1 MRFYDLIFLAF
12 STLVRY
18 PLRTLMLL
26 IATSIGVM
34 AVILLTAVG
43 EGARD
48 YITGEFRDMGTN
60 LLIVIPGKNETSGGG
75 SPVDLAGV
83 APRDLTVEDAISLR
97 QIEAIKNIA
106 PIVIG
111 ETPAQFNGLER
122 SVPIIGTTPSFL
134 AVRKWE
140 MATGNFLPGVTLDR
154 SPPVCVIGKEVESE
168 LFGKNKAIGQWL
180 RVGDRRCR
188 VTGIIGTEGRA
199 VGIDAQ
205 KVVVMPV
212 SLATAL
218 FNRPSL
224 FRIGIEARNTW
235 EMEQIKKD
243 IIRII
248 KKRHQGKEDITVIRQ
263 DSVMKS
269 FDNIFDVLTMAL
281 GSIASIS
288 LFVAGI
294 LIMNV
299 MLVAVSQR
307 QAEIGLL
314 KAIGAKNNQINHLF
328 ITEAI
333 ILSGSGA
340 LLGLVLGHTV
350 TQILKVA
357 FPTFNFLP
365 PLWAS
370 FVSLLVALISGV
382 VFGLLPARR
391 AAKLDPVIALSGN
404 K

>member
-1 MRFYDLIFLAF
+1 MRFYDLLFLAF
-12 STLVRY
+12 STLIRY

-48 YITGEFRDMGTN
+48 YITGEFKDMGTN
-60 LLIVIPGKNETSGGG
+60 LLIVLPGKNETTGGG
-75 SPVDLAGV
+75 SPADLAGN

-97 QIEAIKNIA
+97 QIEAINRIA
-106 PIVIG
+106 PIVVG

-140 MATGNFLPGVTLDR
+140 METGNFLPGVTLDR

-168 LFGKNKAIGQWL
+168 LFGKNNAIGQWL

-188 VTGIIGTEGRA
+188 VTGVIATEGRA
-199 VGIDAQ
+199 IGIDVQ
-205 KVVVMPV
+205 KIVVMPV

-224 FRIGIEARNTW
+224 FRIIAEARNTW
-235 EMEQIKKD
+235 EMDQIKKD

-263 DSVMKS
+263 DAVMQS
-269 FDNIFDVLTMAL
+269 FDNIFNVLTMAL

-307 QAEIGLL
+307 QSEIGLL
-314 KAIGAKNNQINHLF
+314 KAIGAKNKQIIYLF

-340 LLGLVLGHTV
+340 ILGLILGHTT
-350 TQILKVA
+350 TQLLKLA

-365 PLWAS
+365 PPWAS
-370 FVSLLVALISGV
+370 FVSLIVALVSGI

-391 AAKLDPVIALSGN
+391 ASKLDPVIALSGN

>member
-140 MATGNFLPGVTLDR
+140 MATGNFLPGVSLDR

-269 FDNIFDVLTMAL
+269 FDNIFNVLTMAL

-314 KAIGAKNNQINHLF
+314 KAIGARNNQINYLF

-350 TQILKVA
+350 TQVLKVA

-370 FVSLLVALISGV
+370 FVSLFVALISGV

>member
-1 MRFYDLIFLAF
+1 MHLYDLIFLAF

-60 LLIVIPGKNETSGGG
+60 LLIVIPGKNENSGGG

-269 FDNIFDVLTMAL
+269 FDNIFNVLTMAL

-340 LLGLVLGHTV
+340 LLGLILGHTV

>member
-140 MATGNFLPGVTLDR
+140 MATGNFLPGVSLDR

-269 FDNIFDVLTMAL
+269 FDNIFNVLTMAL

-314 KAIGAKNNQINHLF
+314 KAIGARNNQINSLF

-350 TQILKVA
+350 TQVLKVA

-370 FVSLLVALISGV
+370 FVSLFVALVSGV

>member
-1 MRFYDLIFLAF
+1 MRFYGLIFLAF

-269 FDNIFDVLTMAL
+269 FDNIFNVLTMAL

-314 KAIGAKNNQINHLF
+314 KAIGARNNQINYLF

-350 TQILKVA
+350 TQVLKVA

-370 FVSLLVALISGV
+370 FVSLFVALVSGV

>member
-140 MATGNFLPGVTLDR
+140 LATGNFLPGVTLDR

-269 FDNIFDVLTMAL
+269 FDNIFNVLTMAL

-314 KAIGAKNNQINHLF
+314 KAIGARNNQINSLF

-350 TQILKVA
+350 TQVLKVA

-370 FVSLLVALISGV
+370 FVSLFVALISGV

>member
-48 YITGEFRDMGTN
+48 YITGEFRDMGPN

-248 KKRHQGKEDITVIRQ
+248 KRRHQGKEDITVIRQ

-269 FDNIFDVLTMAL
+269 FDNIFNVLTMAL

-357 FPTFNFLP
+357 FPTFHFLP

>member
-1 MRFYDLIFLAF
+1 MRLYDLIFLAF

-140 MATGNFLPGVTLDR
+140 MATGQFLPGVTLDR

-269 FDNIFDVLTMAL
+269 FDNIFNVLTMAL

-314 KAIGAKNNQINHLF
+314 KAIGAKNNQINQLF

-333 ILSGSGA
+333 ILSGFGA

>member
-1 MRFYDLIFLAF
+1 
-12 STLVRY
+12 
-18 PLRTLMLL
+18 MLL

-340 LLGLVLGHTV
+340 LLGLILGHTV

>member
-224 FRIGIEARNTW
+224 FRIAIEARNTW

-269 FDNIFDVLTMAL
+269 FDNIFNVLTMAL

-370 FVSLLVALISGV
+370 FVSLLVALIAGV

>member
-269 FDNIFDVLTMAL
+269 FDNIFNVLTMAL

-314 KAIGAKNNQINHLF
+314 KAIGARNNQINYLF

-350 TQILKVA
+350 TQVLKVA

-370 FVSLLVALISGV
+370 FVSLFVALVSGV

>member
-48 YITGEFRDMGTN
+48 YITCEFRDMGTN

-224 FRIGIEARNTW
+224 FRIAIEARNTW

-248 KKRHQGKEDITVIRQ
+248 KRRHQGKEDITVIRQ

-269 FDNIFDVLTMAL
+269 FDNIFNVLTMAL

-314 KAIGAKNNQINHLF
+314 KAIGAKNNQINQLF

-333 ILSGSGA
+333 ILSGFGA

>member
-269 FDNIFDVLTMAL
+269 FDNIFNVLTMAL

-314 KAIGAKNNQINHLF
+314 KAIGARNNQINSLF

-350 TQILKVA
+350 TQVLKVA

-370 FVSLLVALISGV
+370 FVSLFVALISGV

>member
-43 EGARD
+43 EGARA

-224 FRIGIEARNTW
+224 FRIAIEARNTW

-248 KKRHQGKEDITVIRQ
+248 KRRHQGKEDITVIRQ

-269 FDNIFDVLTMAL
+269 FDNIFNVLTMAL

-314 KAIGAKNNQINHLF
+314 KAIGAKNNQINQLF

-333 ILSGSGA
+333 ILSGFGA

>member
-224 FRIGIEARNTW
+224 FRIAIEARNTW

-269 FDNIFDVLTMAL
+269 FDNIFNVLTMAL

-357 FPTFNFLP
+357 FPTLNFLP
-365 PLWAS
+365 PLWDS

>member
-48 YITGEFRDMGTN
+48 YITSEFRDMGTN

-224 FRIGIEARNTW
+224 FRIAIEARNTW

-269 FDNIFDVLTMAL
+269 FDNIFNVLTMAL

-314 KAIGAKNNQINHLF
+314 KAIGAKNNQINQLF

-333 ILSGSGA
+333 ILSGFGA

>member
-269 FDNIFDVLTMAL
+269 FDNIFNVLTMAL

-314 KAIGAKNNQINHLF
+314 KAIGARNNQINYLF

-350 TQILKVA
+350 TQVLKVA

-370 FVSLLVALISGV
+370 FVSLFVALISGV